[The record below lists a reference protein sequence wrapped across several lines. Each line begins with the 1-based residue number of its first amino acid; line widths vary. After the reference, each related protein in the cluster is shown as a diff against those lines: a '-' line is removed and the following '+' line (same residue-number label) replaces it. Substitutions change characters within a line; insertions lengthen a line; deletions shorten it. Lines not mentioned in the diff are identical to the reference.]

1 MAEQLG
7 GEEIVTIEELVV
19 SHAFEIM
26 ALVSLLE
33 KKGILSKTEII
44 KEIKSLRDKPK

>member
-1 MAEQLG
+1 MAEWLG
-7 GEEIVTIEELVV
+7 SEEIVTIEELVV

-44 KEIKSLRDKPK
+44 EEIKSLRDKS